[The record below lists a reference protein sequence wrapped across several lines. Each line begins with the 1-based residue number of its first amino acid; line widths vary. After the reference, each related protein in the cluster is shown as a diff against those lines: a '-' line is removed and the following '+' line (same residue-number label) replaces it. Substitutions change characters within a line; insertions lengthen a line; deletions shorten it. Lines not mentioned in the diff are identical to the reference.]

1 MNIFFLLNFSPP
13 KAEIYDFSGIV
24 SFFPRDLALHQEE
37 YLYLSLCHSQAE
49 QKNGLVTLPVSAESY
64 LTAVS
69 SMCALTTQ
77 YD

>member
-1 MNIFFLLNFSPP
+1 MIFQELSP
-13 KAEIYDFSGIV
+13 
-24 SFFPRDLALHQEE
+24 FFPRDLTLHQEE

-49 QKNGLVTLPVSAESY
+49 QKNGLVTLPVSAESC

-77 YD
+77 YY